1 MKKIKFIFL
10 LFAIFLFSC
19 QKEIK
24 FLNGSGGG
32 GTTGNKLVKTVFKS
46 GTDSVVTNYTYN
58 SSAKLINEKSVGMS
72 GTFDAGNEVRYYRN
86 GSGILTR
93 FTQINPN
100 FVVVGIDSV
109 VTNVYYN
116 SSLSRYAASV
126 FKIIF
131 MGFSI
136 TDSSVMIYDGT
147 GKLIRTD
154 EYQNIPLVTTGY
166 ELVAK
171 TNYTYDAIGSITQMD
186 IYSHDAATS
195 TDNLEGTYKYS
206 YDAKSNAFDAVAMLS
221 QKYEAIITDH
231 IEWVSIHNVNKFEFF
246 DLLTPA
252 NNFTFDFI
260 FTYNSNNKPA
270 TATGTQTPGGAVQT
284 GTFYYQ

>member
-1 MKKIKFIFL
+1 MKKLKLIFP

-24 FLNGSGGG
+24 FLNGNGGG
-32 GTTGNKLVKTVFKS
+32 GTTGNRIVKTVSKT
-46 GTDSVVTNYTYN
+46 GADSVVTIYTYN
-58 SSAKLINEKSVGMS
+58 SSGKLINEKSVGMS

-93 FTQINPN
+93 FSQINPN
-100 FVVVGIDSV
+100 LVVVGIDSI

-116 SSLSRYAASV
+116 ASSSRYTTSV
-126 FKIIF
+126 FKISF

-136 TDSSVMIYDGT
+136 TDSSVLIYDGA
-147 GKLIRTD
+147 GKLIRAD

-171 TNYTYDAIGSITQMD
+171 TNYSYDAIGSITQMD

-195 TDNLEGTYKYS
+195 TDDLEGTYKYT
-206 YDAKSNAFDAVAMLS
+206 YDTKSNAFDAVAMLS
-221 QKYEAIITDH
+221 QKYEAIVTDH

-246 DLLTPA
+246 DLITPA

-260 FTYNSNNKPA
+260 FTYNSNNKPV
-270 TATGTQTPGGAVQT
+270 TATGTQTPGGATQT
-284 GTFYYQ
+284 GAFYYQ